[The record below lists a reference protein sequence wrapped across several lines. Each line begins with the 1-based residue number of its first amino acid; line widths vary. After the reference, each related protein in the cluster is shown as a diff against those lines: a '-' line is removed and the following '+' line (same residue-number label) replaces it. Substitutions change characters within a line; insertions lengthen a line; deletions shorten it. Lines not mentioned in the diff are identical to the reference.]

1 MYNKKTTQ
9 ELIKLTEKLKSE
21 LPIDSPESQIANL
34 KKVINFH
41 DWKYYV
47 KDDGVITDYDYDML
61 FARLKKLEKENPDLL
76 TDDSPTQRVA
86 YGLTKEFPEVQHIA
100 PMLSL
105 DNSYNAED
113 LMSFDES
120 IKKLVDS
127 DSVEYTVEPKFDGA
141 GISLVYEN
149 DQLLRAA
156 TRGNGT
162 VGDEITNNAKVI
174 RSIPLS
180 GDLSKYN
187 INKIE
192 VRGEVL
198 IRKDVFKSIQENQ
211 KKEKELW
218 QKDKE
223 AGKKGIGGEPK
234 IFANARNT
242 ASGGLRMQDNGE
254 VAKRGLEAFVYYVG
268 YAVDEN
274 DNSLLLKSIKSHH
287 QTLEILAD
295 VGFKAPMQEI
305 TICKDIDAVIK
316 ACEKWEADRENY
328 PYEIDGMVVK
338 VNDLQQQEICGST
351 AHHPK
356 WAIAYKFKAKTA
368 TTKLLD
374 IEFQV
379 GRTGAITPV
388 AKLEPV
394 HLAGVTVSS
403 ISVHNEEYI
412 SEKDIHIG
420 DTVEIERSGDVI
432 PQIVRVIKDARN
444 GSEQKVLFPKNCP
457 DCDNVLVKLETEAVW
472 RCENTNCPSQMVER
486 LIHFVSRDAMDIEGI
501 GKKQVKR
508 FYELGYLK
516 TFPDM
521 YNFPF
526 DTVLEILDDAELKK
540 ENNLE
545 GYGTKSIENLN
556 AGIEKSKGQ
565 PISRILYA
573 LGIRHVGKGTAKVLT
588 ENIAN
593 LMDLKDKSIEE
604 LVAIDDV
611 GPIVAQSVFDFF
623 QDPQNLEMLNMLQ
636 AGGLNFENIIIQ
648 KENKSNVLAEE
659 TFVFTGTLEQ
669 FTRNEAKAMVE
680 ENGGK
685 VLSSVSKKLKFL
697 VAGASAG
704 SKLKKAQEL
713 GVTVLSE
720 EEFLNLIQERS

>member
-1 MYNKKTTQ
+1 MYTKK
-9 ELIKLTEKLKSE
+9 EALALIKLTDKLKSE
-21 LPIDSPESQIANL
+21 LPIDSAESQIDNL
-34 KKVINFH
+34 RKVIDFH

-47 KDDGVITDYDYDML
+47 KDESVITDFDYDML
-61 FARLKKLEKENPDLL
+61 FKRLKSLEKDNPDLL
-76 TDDSPTQRVA
+76 TADSPTQRVA
-86 YGLTKEFPEVQHIA
+86 YGLTKEFPQVKHIA

-113 LMSFDES
+113 LRSFDES

-127 DSVEYTVEPKFDGA
+127 DKIEYTVEPKFDGA

-149 DQLLRAA
+149 DQLLRAV

-180 GDLSKYN
+180 GNLSKYD
-187 INKIE
+187 IQKLE

-198 IRKDVFKSIQENQ
+198 IRKDVFKSIQEKQ
-211 KKEKELW
+211 KEEKETW
-218 QKDKE
+218 E
-223 AGKKGIGGEPK
+223 AAKAAGEKKIGAEPR

-242 ASGGLRMQDNGE
+242 ASGGLRMQDSGE

-268 YAVDEN
+268 YAVDEK

-287 QTLEILAD
+287 QTLEILAEA
-295 VGFKAPMQEI
+295 GFKAPMEEI
-305 TICKDIDAVIK
+305 ILCKNIEEAIK
-316 ACEKWEADRENY
+316 ACEKWEEDREKY

-338 VNDLQQQEICGST
+338 VNNLEQQEICGST

-412 SEKDIHIG
+412 TEKDIRIG
-420 DTVEIERSGDVI
+420 DTVEIERAGDVI
-432 PQIVRVIKDARN
+432 PQVVRVIEDARD
-444 GSEQKVLFPKNCP
+444 GKEQKVVFPKNCP
-457 DCDNVLVKLETEAVW
+457 DCESILIKPEEEAVW
-472 RCENTNCPSQMVER
+472 RCENKNCPSQMAER
-486 LIHFVSRDAMDIEGI
+486 LIHFVSRDAMDIDGI
-501 GKKQVKR
+501 GKKQVQK

-516 TFPDM
+516 TFPDL

-526 DTVLEILDDAELKK
+526 DSVIEIINDPELKK
-540 ENNLE
+540 ENNLD
-545 GYGTKSIENLN
+545 GYGVKSIENLR
-556 AGIEKSKGQ
+556 AGVEKSKAQ

-593 LMDLKDKSIEE
+593 LMDLKDKTTEE
-604 LVAIDDV
+604 LLAIDDV
-611 GPIVAQSVFDFF
+611 GPIVAQSVFEFF
-623 QDPQNLEMLNMLQ
+623 DDSENIEMLEALK
-636 AGGLNFENIIIQ
+636 AAGLNFENIITQ
-648 KENKSNVLAEE
+648 KEAKSTLLADE

-669 FTRNEAKAMVE
+669 FTRNEAKEMVE

-685 VLSSVSKKLKFL
+685 VLSSVSKKLKYL

-704 SKLKKAQEL
+704 SKLKKAQDL
-713 GVTVLSE
+713 GVTILSE
-720 EEFLNLIQERS
+720 EEFLNLIELL